1 MYAGG
6 VEEAESGRSAV
17 VSLVAW
23 GVGATGRS
31 MCWRAAAWYS
41 VHVRGRWVV
50 MFSVR
55 MMWCHVGTSSCSG
68 RRECVVWNWDR
79 NAWSSWS
86 VAGC

>member
-31 MCWRAAAWYS
+31 MCCRAAAWYS
-41 VHVRGRWVV
+41 VHVRGR
-50 MFSVR
+50 
-55 MMWCHVGTSSCSG
+55 
-68 RRECVVWNWDR
+68 
-79 NAWSSWS
+79 
-86 VAGC
+86 